1 VIFLVMRKARFMI
14 AYSGFKASKNILAVC
29 LLAFSV
35 QASAGIW
42 EEGDIEA
49 GQALFNANCASCHK
63 VTNEVLAAPGLA
75 GIADRWGASEELLV
89 KWIQNPQAAAESGDG
104 YIKSLVDRYVPTYGW
119 MTAQAVSPDDIKNI
133 MAYVQ
138 NPPDAAPVADSG
150 SDCVTVDELPIEEAS
165 NDSGVWFLLLLV
177 MFLIIAMAAAGVN
190 RSLTNAS
197 REKAGEDL
205 LQDMPY
211 GERVKAWM
219 WENRVA
225 VSLIGVFFVAY
236 GAVLGYQGLMRV
248 GVVEGYKPN
257 QPIKFIH
264 SVHVCENEVD
274 CKYCHHSAYE
284 SKHAGIPSTNVCMN
298 CHKAVKKGRRY
309 GETEI
314 AKIYDAIGFDPTS
327 GTYVDGEGNTGYTS
341 PQDSYDGEPIR
352 WNKVHNLPDHV
363 YFSHQQHVVVGGL
376 QCQNCHGDVETYTVG
391 RVANVED
398 INKLGDKYPGLIELS
413 KPTLTMGWCIECHNK
428 AEIDLASSGY
438 YEDIHLR
445 LKDHLRGNEE
455 LRKYMEDDKIT
466 VKELGGWECAK
477 CHY

>member
-1 VIFLVMRKARFMI
+1 MRKANSMV
-14 AYSGFKASKNILAVC
+14 AYTGFRAFRNILTAC
-29 LLAFSV
+29 LLLTAT
-35 QASAGIW
+35 QAAADIW

-75 GIADRWGASEELLV
+75 GISDRWGATDELLIQ
-89 KWIQNPQAAAESGDG
+89 WIQNPQGAAESGDK

-138 NPPDAAPVADSG
+138 NPPDAAPVADAG
-150 SDCVTVDELPIEEAS
+150 SDCVTVDDLPIADTS
-165 NDSGVWFLLLLV
+165 DTRSTWFLMLLV
-177 MFLIIAMAAAGVN
+177 LFLIIAMAAAGVN
-190 RSLTNAS
+190 RSLTNAA
-197 REKAGEDL
+197 REKDGDDL
-205 LQDMPY
+205 LEDAPY
-211 GERVKAWM
+211 GARIRNWT
-219 WENRVA
+219 WDNRVA
-225 VSLIGVFFVAY
+225 VSLIGMFFLAY

-257 QPIKFIH
+257 QPVKFIH

-314 AKIYDAIGFDPTS
+314 GKIYDAIGFDPTS
-327 GTYVDGEGNTGYTS
+327 GTYVDGTGKNGYTS
-341 PQDSYDGEPIR
+341 PQDSYEGEPIR

-363 YFSHQQHVVVGGL
+363 FFSHQQHVVVGGL

-391 RVANVED
+391 RVAEVED
-398 INKLGDKYPGLIELS
+398 INQLVDKYPGLIELS

-438 YEDIHLR
+438 YEDIHHR
-445 LKDHLRGNEE
+445 LKDNLRGNEE

>member
-1 VIFLVMRKARFMI
+1 MRKANSMI
-14 AYSGFKASKNILAVC
+14 ADLGFKATKSFLTAC
-29 LLAFSV
+29 LVLFAV
-35 QASAGIW
+35 QATAGIW
-42 EEGDIEA
+42 DDGNIEE

-89 KWIQNPQAAAESGDG
+89 QWIQNPQGAAESGDS
-104 YIKSLVDRYVPTYGW
+104 YIKSLVSRYVPTYGW
-119 MTAQAVSPDDIKNI
+119 MTAQAVSAEDVKNI

-150 SDCVTVDELPIEEAS
+150 SDCITVDELPIEEAN
-165 NDSGVWFLLLLV
+165 NDSGVWFVMLLV
-177 MFLIIAMAAAGVN
+177 LFLIIAMAAAGVN

-197 REKAGEDL
+197 REKDGGALLEDL
-205 LQDMPY
+205 PY
-211 GERVKAWM
+211 GQRVKMWA

-225 VSLIGVFFVAY
+225 VSLIGVFIVAY

-257 QPIKFIH
+257 QPIQFIH

-314 AKIYDAIGFDPTS
+314 GKIYEAIGFDATS
-327 GTYVDGEGNTGYTS
+327 GTYVDGEGKNGYAS
-341 PQDSYDGEPIR
+341 PQDTYDGDPIR

-363 YFSHQQHVVVGGL
+363 FFSHQQHVVVGGL

-391 RVANVED
+391 RVAKVED
-398 INKLGDKYPGLIELS
+398 INQLVDKYPGLIELS

-438 YEDIHLR
+438 YEEIHHR

-455 LRKYMEDDKIT
+455 LRMYMEDDKIT

>member
-1 VIFLVMRKARFMI
+1 MI
-14 AYSGFKASKNILAVC
+14 AYSGFKATRN
-29 LLAFSV
+29 LLAACLMF
-35 QASAGIW
+35 AATHAAAGIW
-42 EEGDIEA
+42 EEGDVEA

-75 GIADRWGASEELLV
+75 GIADRWGSSEELLI
-89 KWIQNPQAAAESGDG
+89 KWIQNPQGAAESGDA

-119 MTAQAVSPDDIKNI
+119 MTAQAVSAEDVKNI

-138 NPPDAAPVADSG
+138 NPPDVAAVADTG
-150 SDCVTVDELPIEEAS
+150 SDCVTVDELPIMEEGDS
-165 NDSGVWFLLLLV
+165 NGMWFLMLLV

-190 RSLTNAS
+190 RSLSNAA
-197 REKAGEDL
+197 REKEGEELLADL
-205 LQDMPY
+205 PY
-211 GERVKAWM
+211 GERVRAWM

-225 VSLIGVFFVAY
+225 VSLIGLFFVSY

-314 AKIYDAIGFDPTS
+314 AKIYDAIGFDSES
-327 GTYVDGEGNTGYTS
+327 GTYLDGSGKSGFTA
-341 PQDSYDGEPIR
+341 PQDSYEGEPIR
-352 WNKVHNLPDHV
+352 WNKVHNL
-363 YFSHQQHVVVGGL
+363 S
-376 QCQNCHGDVETYTVG
+376 
-391 RVANVED
+391 
-398 INKLGDKYPGLIELS
+398 LIH
-413 KPTLTMGWCIECHNK
+413 I
-428 AEIDLASSGY
+428 
-438 YEDIHLR
+438 
-445 LKDHLRGNEE
+445 
-455 LRKYMEDDKIT
+455 
-466 VKELGGWECAK
+466 
-477 CHY
+477 